1 MAVAKSMTF
10 GHLQIAYDDRVL
22 EPRAWTTLQSEWA
35 AALLD
40 RAPAGRVLEL
50 CAGVGQ
56 IGLLAVAS
64 SDRELVC
71 VDLNPVACEF
81 TRENARTAGLADRV
95 EVREGRIRDV
105 LDPDE
110 RFALVVADPPW
121 VPSAGV
127 ARFPEDP
134 LIAIDGGDTG
144 LDVARECVDAVVAHL
159 LPGGSA
165 LLQLGTTEQATEVGR
180 WLDDVPDLS
189 LGEVRSH
196 QDRGVVARLDRA
208 PG

>member
-22 EPRAWTTLQSEWA
+22 EPRAWTTLQSQWA
-35 AALLD
+35 ASLLD
-40 RAPAGRVLEL
+40 RAPTGRVLEL
-50 CAGVGQ
+50 CAGAGQ
-56 IGLLAVAS
+56 IGLLAVAD
-64 SDRELVC
+64 SDRDLVC

-81 TRENARTAGLADRV
+81 TRENARAAGLDDRV

-105 LDPDE
+105 LGPDE

-127 ARFPEDP
+127 GRFPEDP

-180 WLDDVPDLS
+180 WLDDVPDLA

-196 QDRGVVARLDRA
+196 EDRGVVARLDRTPA
-208 PG
+208 

>member
-22 EPRAWTTLQSEWA
+22 EPRTWTTLQSEWA
-35 AALLD
+35 ASLLD

-50 CAGVGQ
+50 CAGAGH
-56 IGLLAVAS
+56 IGLLAVAA

-81 TRENARTAGLADRV
+81 TRENARAAGLDHRV

-105 LDPDE
+105 LGPDE

-127 ARFPEDP
+127 GRFPEDP

-165 LLQLGTTEQATEVGR
+165 LLQLGTAEQAAEVGR
-180 WLDDVPDLS
+180 WLDDVPGLAVT
-189 LGEVRSH
+189 EVRSH
-196 QDRGVVARLDRA
+196 EDRGVVARLDRVPA
-208 PG
+208 

>member
-22 EPRAWTTLQSEWA
+22 EPRAWTTLQSQWA
-35 AALLD
+35 ASLLD
-40 RAPAGRVLEL
+40 RVPTGRVLEL
-50 CAGVGQ
+50 CAGAGQ
-56 IGLLAVAS
+56 IGLLAVAG

-81 TRENARTAGLADRV
+81 TRENARAAGLDDRV

-105 LDPDE
+105 LGPDE

-127 ARFPEDP
+127 GRFPEDP
-134 LIAIDGGDTG
+134 LVAIDGGDTG

-180 WLDDVPDLS
+180 WLDDVPDLA

-208 PG
+208 PA

>member
-22 EPRAWTTLQSEWA
+22 EPRAWTTLQSQWA
-35 AALLD
+35 ASLLD
-40 RAPAGRVLEL
+40 AAPAGRVLEL
-50 CAGVGQ
+50 CAGAGQ
-56 IGLLAVAS
+56 IGLLAVAG

-81 TRENARTAGLADRV
+81 TRENARAARLDDRV

-105 LDPDE
+105 LGADE

-127 ARFPEDP
+127 GRFPEDP

-180 WLDDVPDLS
+180 WLDDVPDLA

-196 QDRGVVARLDRA
+196 EDRGVVARLDRA
-208 PG
+208 PA